1 MLTDPGSATSPRHV
15 SVVLPRIFRNGR
27 IFTDDFVFVADDAPL
42 PAGPVI
48 VTQKRFLAERDYL
61 LSRPAPLGVR
71 LESAESP
78 DLLRPDLPKLKLIE
92 LHVGHFKDGRA
103 FSWARVLRTRLHFA
117 GEIRVS
123 GHFLLDQIAFFLRVG
138 VDSFTFTAND
148 SNSNGSNTA
157 TANIT
162 MTPTLTLTPST
173 FSGAPGSTVT
183 VTVTLDNADQGT
195 TGRGAAK

>member
-1 MLTDPGSATSPRHV
+1 MLTDPGSATSPRNV
-15 SVVLPRIFRNGR
+15 SLVLPRIFRNGR

-61 LSRPAPLGVR
+61 LSRAAPLGVR

-78 DLLRPDLPKLKLIE
+78 DLLRPNLPKLKLIE
-92 LHVGHFKDGRA
+92 LRVGHFKDGRT
-103 FSWARVLRTRLHFA
+103 FSWARVLRTRLHFG

-138 VDSFTFTAND
+138 VDSFSLPVNW
-148 SNSNGSNTA
+148 SESEVQTA
-157 TANIT
+157 TGQISNVYQPSADHR
-162 MTPTLTLTPST
+162 PTIPDLRRST
-173 FSGAPGSTVT
+173 IVT
-183 VTVTLDNADQGT
+183 
-195 TGRGAAK
+195 AAAAE

>member
-1 MLTDPGSATSPRHV
+1 MLTDPGSATSPGNV
-15 SVVLPRIFRNGR
+15 SPVLPRIFRDGR
-27 IFTDDFVFVADDAPL
+27 IFTDDFVFVADDAHL

-48 VTQKRFLAERDYL
+48 VTQKRFLAERDHL

-71 LESAESP
+71 LETAESP

-92 LHVGHFKDGRA
+92 LRVGYFKDGRA

-138 VDSFTFTAND
+138 VDSFTLAGNWSQTEIERATGLI
-148 SNSNGSNTA
+148 SNVYQPSADHRPTIGDLRRRTLVTA
-157 TANIT
+157 TA
-162 MTPTLTLTPST
+162 
-173 FSGAPGSTVT
+173 AE
-183 VTVTLDNADQGT
+183 
-195 TGRGAAK
+195 